1 MFCHDTLATDL
12 CNAEFSPLCCCLG
25 YGPNL
30 SPAWLS
36 EGLFK
41 VIHTSFRLH
50 LHEHNTFTASA
61 YQNGVFFASAEALR
75 IFRVTG
81 DCVCGKNI
89 QLIYFCRIA
98 LIWQNWHHIYFL
110 NILVSSACHQTPQKS
125 PFFTF
130 FLHLLL
136 APFFRK
142 FCWDTQPWKS
152 SLCDVTK
159 GNTVTAQPTRCPFH
173 PQGLARVIER

>member
-61 YQNGVFFASAEALR
+61 YQKVFFFCFCGSNWWLCMWKENTTDVFLYNSPYLAIILALL
-75 IFRVTG
+75 IFSEYISVFSLSSNSPE
-81 DCVCGKNI
+81 KSI
-89 QLIYFCRIA
+89 LYIFC
-98 LIWQNWHHIYFL
+98 LHH
-110 NILVSSACHQTPQKS
+110 SSESFAGTCSPENQPSVMSQKA
-125 PFFTF
+125 T
-130 FLHLLL
+130 L
-136 APFFRK
+136 
-142 FCWDTQPWKS
+142 
-152 SLCDVTK
+152 
-159 GNTVTAQPTRCPFH
+159 
-173 PQGLARVIER
+173 